1 MPDGS
6 GALAWHAV
14 PSEKRARQRA
24 GKAARMAELRRA
36 QQRRRRLQVGGV
48 AAVLVIAAVILA
60 VVTSLGGGSHS
71 SRVST
76 GKKGAS
82 TSKAA
87 PTTATSPTTGASSS
101 TPPTAPPDPGGKIT
115 GATPCP
121 PAGGAA
127 KRITSFSQA
136 PPMCIQ
142 AGKPYTATFTTNV
155 GTVAVALD
163 TTKTPQTAN
172 NFVVLSRYHYYD
184 NTAMFRTDPS
194 IGIIQGGSPTT
205 QSASDPGP
213 GYTIKD
219 EGSGYKYGPGDLVMA
234 RTSAPNSAGAQ
245 YFFCVTAACS
255 NLDSQGTYV
264 VFGHVTSGLPVLEKI
279 LGMNVNTNN
288 GLGGAPKQLVLVKS
302 ITISGP

>member
-1 MPDGS
+1 MPRGS

-36 QQRRRRLQVGGV
+36 QQRRRRLRVGAV
-48 AAVLVIAAVILA
+48 AAVLIVAAVVLA
-60 VVTSLGGGSHS
+60 VVTSLGGGSHP
-71 SRVST
+71 SRVSV

-82 TSKAA
+82 TSSKTASSTA
-87 PTTATSPTTGASSS
+87 PTTAAVSG

-115 GATPCP
+115 GPTPCP

-127 KRITSFSQA
+127 KRVTTFSQP

-163 TTKTPQTAN
+163 TTKTPETAN

-194 IGIIQGGSPTT
+194 IGIIQGGSPAT

-219 EGSGYKYGPGDLVMA
+219 EGSGYKYAPGDLVMA

-245 YFFCVTAACS
+245 YFFCVTTACS

-264 VFGHVTSGLPVLEKI
+264 VFGHVTSGLAVLQKI
-279 LGMNVNTNN
+279 LAMNVNTNS